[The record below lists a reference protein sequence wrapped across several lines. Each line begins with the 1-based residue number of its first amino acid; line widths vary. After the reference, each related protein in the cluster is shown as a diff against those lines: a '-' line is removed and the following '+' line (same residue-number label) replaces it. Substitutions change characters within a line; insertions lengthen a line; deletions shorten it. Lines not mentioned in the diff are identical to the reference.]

1 MPCFAFFYRQGLFRG
16 QLQRPHIPSITG
28 SISIFSTTL
37 HTSWWLFLLLCGP
50 MLHINMESSCLV
62 SRKAKYN
69 RSRSCLVTSISIL
82 NFSEQIWNGI
92 LIRFFCPHVCPPIP
106 MLWLA
111 TFPGTFITEWTDGA
125 AMCEAFLK
133 DEESY
138 RAVADKL
145 VQISHCYGFDGWLIN
160 IENEL
165 SVSNTFLKD
174 NKIHCLHLLHM
185 FRHYSLGI
193 VCLQGKFKQRDTWL
207 WIWLSKSKCHFMHK
221 WLFLI

>member
-28 SISIFSTTL
+28 SILIFSTTL

-92 LIRFFCPHVCPPIP
+92 LIRFFCPHVCPPP
-106 MLWLA
+106 
-111 TFPGTFITEWTDGA
+111 FPCCDWPPFQGLSSRSGLMEPRCVRPSWKMRSRTG
-125 AMCEAFLK
+125 
-133 DEESY
+133 
-138 RAVADKL
+138 
-145 VQISHCYGFDGWLIN
+145 QWLIN
-160 IENEL
+160 
-165 SVSNTFLKD
+165 
-174 NKIHCLHLLHM
+174 
-185 FRHYSLGI
+185 
-193 VCLQGKFKQRDTWL
+193 
-207 WIWLSKSKCHFMHK
+207 
-221 WLFLI
+221 